1 MSRSLKPGFYL
12 SCRKCLTS
20 CRTLENTVSP
30 HGTALIS
37 ANGQI
42 AIIPPVM
49 RVTNPNGSQVAG
61 ESREIVLFFF
71 LKKGKYK
78 RTAVCLLCLQGDFA
92 NSTLIQKKKNL
103 TGIVILT
110 VYIFRKPTQVCIV
123 TSKEVLQFQT
133 FHFHFLYINHEQ
145 NVRPRKA

>member
-1 MSRSLKPGFYL
+1 MKKLCTLISYLHIVTTESLLFILCTALKKQFNSAEQGTQNKDGQDLNLMSRSLKPGFYL

-71 LKKGKYK
+71 
-78 RTAVCLLCLQGDFA
+78 
-92 NSTLIQKKKNL
+92 
-103 TGIVILT
+103 
-110 VYIFRKPTQVCIV
+110 
-123 TSKEVLQFQT
+123 
-133 FHFHFLYINHEQ
+133 
-145 NVRPRKA
+145 